1 MYTISAPRGRRR
13 RCRRRRRRRGVLR
26 PTLAAP
32 DEVNA
37 GGDVSAKRRDHRGD
51 AMVRCQLLHRR
62 HHGIER
68 DGRSP
73 TSQPGVEKE
82 RVSSF
87 LGSDGKAMFSGRRRL
102 QYLSQTVPI
111 PIAEK

>member
-1 MYTISAPRGRRR
+1 MSP
-13 RCRRRRRRRGVLR
+13 
-26 PTLAAP
+26 
-32 DEVNA
+32 NA
-37 GGDVSAKRRDHRGD
+37 SLSYVPS
-51 AMVRCQLLHRR
+51 VRVHTSSPSCSGSLKY
-62 HHGIER
+62 GIER